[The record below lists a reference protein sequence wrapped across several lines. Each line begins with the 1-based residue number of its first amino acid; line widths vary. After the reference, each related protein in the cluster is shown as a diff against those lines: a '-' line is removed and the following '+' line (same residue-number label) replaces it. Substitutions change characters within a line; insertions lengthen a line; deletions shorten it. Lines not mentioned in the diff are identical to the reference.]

1 MIPNEERKEWLRVLS
16 CAEPKALI
24 EALNPVN
31 DEVIELRKPET
42 GLVLVKGRIGS
53 TGSPFGLGE
62 MTVTRCIVQIDQAM
76 GVGYVK
82 GRDGEHARA
91 VAIADAL
98 MQGTRSQEVRSTV
111 IEPLQRDQ
119 AALAASR
126 QTDIETSRVQ
136 FLTMV
141 RGD

>member
-1 MIPNEERKEWLRVLS
+1 MNSFEKRKQWLRVLS
-16 CAEPKALI
+16 CAEPTALI
-24 EALNPVN
+24 AALNPVTE
-31 DEVIELRKPET
+31 EVVELRKPET

-82 GRDGEHARA
+82 GRNGDHARA

-98 MQGTRSQEVRSTV
+98 LQGSRSEEIRTAV
-111 IEPLQRDQ
+111 IEPLERDQ
-119 AALAASR
+119 FSRTAER
-126 QTDIETSRVQ
+126 QTDVETSRVQ